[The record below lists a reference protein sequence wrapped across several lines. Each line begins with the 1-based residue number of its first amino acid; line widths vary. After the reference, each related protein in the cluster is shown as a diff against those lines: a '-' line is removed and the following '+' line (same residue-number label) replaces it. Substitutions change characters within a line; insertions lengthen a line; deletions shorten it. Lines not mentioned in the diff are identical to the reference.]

1 VRTAWRSR
9 ERERGSAT
17 LEIAVLGPALL
28 LLIFTVVQ
36 VGLVYFARS
45 LALGAA
51 QEGVTAARTYEAAPD
66 AGVQRALAFV
76 SRSAGD
82 SLRDVEVTAER
93 TATDTVQVRVS
104 GRALSVLPGFPGLR
118 VSQSAEAP
126 IERFTTAGAP

>member
-1 VRTAWRSR
+1 MPKALRS
-9 ERERGSAT
+9 RERGSAT

-28 LLIFTVVQ
+28 LLIFAVVQ
-36 VGLVYFARS
+36 VGLLYFARS

-51 QEGVTAARTYEAAPD
+51 QEGVTAARAYQAAAD

-82 SLRDVEVTAER
+82 SLQDVEVTAER
-93 TATDTVQVRVS
+93 SVDTVEVRVS

-126 IERFTTAGAP
+126 VERFTTAGTP